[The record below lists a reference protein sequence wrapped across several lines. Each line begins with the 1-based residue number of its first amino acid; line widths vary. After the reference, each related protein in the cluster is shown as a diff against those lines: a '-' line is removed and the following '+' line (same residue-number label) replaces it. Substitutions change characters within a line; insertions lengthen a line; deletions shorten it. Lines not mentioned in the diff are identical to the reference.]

1 MLLFPIL
8 FTFEIC
14 FAYVLGLKVVTRL
27 FSMNLSKPILFLLFI
42 PIVIVY
48 LFFALWALDTFLL
61 MLGADLFNYKGFF
74 VDRDGGINLESI
86 FLEVLNE

>member
-14 FAYVLGLKVVTRL
+14 FAYILGLKLITKL
-27 FSMNLSKPILFLLFI
+27 FSMNLSKLVLSLLFI

-48 LFFALWALDTFLL
+48 LFFTL
-61 MLGADLFNYKGFF
+61 
-74 VDRDGGINLESI
+74 
-86 FLEVLNE
+86 

>member
-14 FAYVLGLKVVTRL
+14 FAYVLGLKLITKL
-27 FSMNLSKPILFLLFI
+27 FSMNLSKLVLSLLFI

-48 LFFALWALDTFLL
+48 LFFTL
-61 MLGADLFNYKGFF
+61 
-74 VDRDGGINLESI
+74 
-86 FLEVLNE
+86 